1 MDFLGFGAEEVF
13 LIIIVALL
21 LWGPGRMVEI
31 ARKLGRIVNNLRKAT
46 SDLTN
51 QITKELDDEKRDS
64 AIKPD
69 GNKT

>member
-1 MDFLGFGAEEVF
+1 MDFLGFGSGEIF

-21 LWGPGRMVEI
+21 LWGPGRMVDI
-31 ARKLGRIVNNLRKAT
+31 ARKLGKIVNNLRKAT

-51 QITKELDDEKRDS
+51 QITQELDEEKRDG

-69 GNKT
+69 GKKP

>member
-1 MDFLGFGAEEVF
+1 MDFLGFGSGEIF

-21 LWGPGRMVEI
+21 LWGPGRMVDI
-31 ARKLGRIVNNLRKAT
+31 ARKLGKIVNNLRKAT

-51 QITKELDDEKRDS
+51 QITKELDEEKRDG

-69 GNKT
+69 GKKP